1 MNDLLVRIK
10 FQLPS
15 LPRAEKIVA
24 EELMENPEAI
34 IDMTLAEMARE
45 TGSSEAS
52 IIRFCRRMG
61 FNGYTELK
69 RAFIKVVGE
78 GEEVQSEEIRDQDDM
93 RTILKKVFQSNIQ
106 TLNDTLTLATDNYD
120 MALKALLGARS
131 IHFFG
136 TGDAFSVCQ
145 LAFMKFNRLGIAGSA
160 HSDVMLQLIAAA
172 TIKPGDVAFA
182 VSYEGRSRNIVN
194 AMKIAKEMGAVTIC
208 ITKMNKSPI
217 LKYTDVNLF
226 TSISDLTVGRDKVTR
241 RVSDQAILDALYLG
255 YITKCGQNMS
265 KYLKKVQD
273 AIDCNKI

>member
-24 EELMENPEAI
+24 EELLENPEAI
-34 IDMTLAEMARE
+34 IDMTLAGMARE
-45 TGSSEAS
+45 TGSCEAS

-69 RAFIKVVGE
+69 HAFMKAVGE
-78 GEEVQSEEIRDQDDM
+78 GGEVQSEEIKNQDDM

-106 TLNDTLTLATDNYD
+106 TLNDTLSLATDNYD
-120 MALKALLGARS
+120 KALDALLKAKS

-145 LAFMKFNRLGIAGSA
+145 LAFMKFNRLGVSGSA

-172 TIKPGDVAFA
+172 NMKQGDVAFA
-182 VSYEGRSRNIVN
+182 VSYEGRSRNIVD
-194 AMKIAKEMGAVTIC
+194 AMRIAKEMGAVTIC
-208 ITKMNKSPI
+208 ITKMNKSPM
-217 LKYTDVNLF
+217 LKYTDINLF
-226 TSISDLTVGRDKVTR
+226 TSISDLTIGRDKVTR

-255 YITKCGQNMS
+255 YITKCGQNTS
-265 KYLKKVQD
+265 KYLKKVQN
-273 AIDCNKI
+273 AIDCNKM